1 MSISYVPTIDDA
13 GKPCTN
19 HKEKSKL
26 ATETEIKLSL
36 SASVARRLPAH
47 PLLANSEAIRQKLV
61 NTYYDTP
68 DRRLQRRRVAVRYR
82 HKGAEWLL
90 TVKSDAPSPGGLA
103 QRNEWEVPG
112 QPGEFDFSHVDNPK
126 LRRFLEAATPEMAPV
141 FTTDFTRTFWLLTP
155 QEGTRIEVA
164 LDRGT
169 IVADGRKET
178 LCEVEL
184 ELLEGQVADLFAAAL
199 ALQAELPL
207 HPEGASKAERGY
219 RLASGQELNA
229 VKATDVA
236 LEMGMTSIAVFRSTV
251 FSCLSQLQGN
261 ERGVRETD
269 APEFIHQARVAMRR
283 LRSAIRLWRPLLP
296 AEYVSQFD
304 PRWRTL
310 ANQLGDT
317 RNWDV
322 FITELLPPICKA
334 FPDHPDL
341 KQLVSAANSHLTEC
355 RKAAKSAMISTTYSQ
370 LLLEFTAATIALAE
384 NKKPRLAAFAPR
396 SLSKRAKRVAAL
408 AIETRDSNPE
418 ARHALRIAL
427 KRLRYAIEFFA
438 PLFPARRLQRYHQSA
453 AGLLDLLGRMN
464 DSTVAQHLIVEAA
477 PGHHS
482 DLVCGWLAGRN
493 DLMLAQLDGLLSEFL
508 SHPPPWQ

>member
-1 MSISYVPTIDDA
+1 MA
-13 GKPCTN
+13 
-19 HKEKSKL
+19 L
-26 ATETEIKLSL
+26 ETEIKLSL
-36 SASVARRLPAH
+36 PATAARRLPAH
-47 PLLANSEAIRQKLV
+47 RLLAESKPLRQKLV

-68 DRRLQRRRVAVRYR
+68 ELSLQRRRLAVRYR
-82 HKGAEWLL
+82 QKGSEWLL

-103 QRNEWEVPG
+103 QRSEWEVPG

-126 LRRFLEAATPEMAPV
+126 LRRFLETATPQLAPV
-141 FTTDFTRTFWLLTP
+141 FTTDFTRSYWVLSP

-169 IVADGRKET
+169 IIAGGRKET
-178 LCEVEL
+178 ICEVEL
-184 ELLEGQVADLFAAAL
+184 ELLEGDVADLFGTAL
-199 ALQAELPL
+199 ALQADLPL

-219 RLASGQELNA
+219 RLAAETALSPA
-229 VKATDVA
+229 KAGDVP
-236 LEMGMTSIAVFRSTV
+236 LQIGMSSVGVFRSTA

-269 APEFIHQARVAMRR
+269 APEFIHQARVAIRR

-296 AEYVSQFD
+296 EEYVSNFD

-322 FITELLPPICKA
+322 FITEILPPIVKA
-334 FPDHPDL
+334 FPDHADVQRL
-341 KQLVSAANSHLTEC
+341 SSEAKSQLVAC
-355 RKAAKSAMISTTYSQ
+355 RKAAQAAMTAATYSQ
-370 LLLEFTAATIALAE
+370 LLLEFTAATVALQE
-384 NKKPRLAAFAPR
+384 SRKPPLAAFAPR
-396 SLSKRAKRVAAL
+396 SLNKRAKRVAAL
-408 AIETRDSNPE
+408 ASETRDSHPE
-418 ARHALRIAL
+418 ARHALRVAL

-438 PLFPARRLQRYHQSA
+438 PLFPAKRLQRYHQSA

-464 DSTVAQHLIVEAA
+464 DTTVAEQLAVQAL

-482 DLVCGWLAGRN
+482 DLVRAWLTGRN
-493 DLMLAQLDGLLSEFL
+493 DLMLGQLEPLLGEFL
-508 SHPPPWQ
+508 SHQAPWEHP